1 MFCFIVTGT
10 LVVLFNMSLMDNGE
24 PELNVSKMIEAFLV
38 RITTKDGAIMKT
50 AAMLDSVDRK

>member
-1 MFCFIVTGT
+1 MTGT

-38 RITTKDGAIMKT
+38 RTTTMRERWCNHEDGGH
-50 AAMLDSVDRK
+50 VGFC